1 MTVSDFVQVKAGM
14 LIRRPPS
21 EVFQAFVD
29 PAITTK
35 FWYTKSSGK
44 MVSGAVLT
52 WEWEMYG
59 ASVRVAVKEVEPDS
73 RIVFEWNDGMTVGL
87 RFEALP
93 DGTYVDVTE
102 SGFGGTADEVV
113 GHVGDSTGGFTIALC
128 ALKALLEHGVELG
141 AVGDRFP
148 KGLHGH

>member
-1 MTVSDFVQVKAGM
+1 MTDVRKVKAGM
-14 LIRRPPS
+14 LVRRPQS
-21 EVFQAFVD
+21 EVFQAFAD

-44 MVSGAVLT
+44 MVAGADLT

-59 ASVRVAVKEVEPDS
+59 ASARIAVKEVEPDS
-73 RIVFEWNDGMTVGL
+73 RIVFEWNDGMTVEL

-102 SGFGGTADEVV
+102 TGFGGTEDEVAR
-113 GHVGDSTGGFTIALC
+113 HVGDSTGGFTIALC

-148 KGLHGH
+148 KGLAGGH